1 MNWFYAKNGSQQ
13 GPLSTEDMK
22 SRIAMG
28 EIGPSDLAWREGMSD
43 WMPVGQI
50 SELTVATPSSASQE
64 ATSMPPAASSPSS
77 PYQSP
82 AAAPSTQVAPGQV
95 IPNFLWQS
103 IVVTLL
109 CCLPFGIVAIVQAA
123 KVDGLK
129 AAGDFAAAKAASDSA
144 KKWCIISL
152 VLGLVGTL
160 IYIALMVTGVM
171 TQGIP
176 AQ

>member
-13 GPLSTEDMK
+13 GPLSTEDLK
-22 SRIAMG
+22 SRVAMG
-28 EIGPSDLAWREGMSD
+28 EVGPNDLAWREGMSD

-50 SELTVATPSSASQE
+50 SELKVATATPASQE
-64 ATSMPPAASSPSS
+64 TASMPPAASSPSS

-82 AAAPSTQVAPGQV
+82 AAAPPGQV

-103 IVVTLL
+103 IVVTIL

-129 AAGDFAAAKAASDSA
+129 AAGDFAAAKATSDSA

-152 VLGLVGTL
+152 VIGLVINL
-160 IYIALMVTGVM
+160 IVFALSATGAL
-171 TQGIP
+171 QGIQ